1 MLKKTMTG
9 KMSSILKAAG
19 LALCLC
25 TAGMSSCMAAQTDE
39 MQPLSSKEETA
50 DGSAII
56 STDYP
61 GVSAKPGASV
71 TFPLYIVNSGSTEED
86 AQLGVEGLPDGWT
99 GYFRGSDSEISRVH
113 IRAGQEKS
121 DSPKLSYLVTI
132 PEDAKDGDYTFAI
145 QAQGISAEDAAGSA
159 SIAQAEITVTVK
171 AQEAGQSDFTTQYP
185 EQQGDTSTHFSFDA
199 TIVNNRLTDQSY
211 ALSAQAPEGWSVT
224 FTPSGETTKVASIPV
239 EAGKSQGMTIAITP
253 SETAEQGDYD
263 IPVTAVSSDDTLN
276 LDLQVAITGTYGV
289 VLSTSTGN
297 LSANAYA
304 GEEAKITM
312 AVTNSGNIDLE
323 NLQLAAQGS
332 TDWNIRFDE
341 TTIDLLEA
349 GATKEITAYVQPAK
363 NAVIGDYVTVMTVKN
378 AQVKSEADLRIAVKN
393 HTTWGIAA
401 IVIIAAVCICIGAV
415 IHKYGRR

>member
-121 DSPKLSYLVTI
+121 DSPQLSYLVTI

-145 QAQGISAEDAAGSA
+145 QAQGISAEDTAGTG

-211 ALSAQAPEGWSVT
+211 ALSAQAPEGWTVT

-312 AVTNSGNIDLE
+312 AVTNSGNINLE

-401 IVIIAAVCICIGAV
+401 IVIIAAVCICIGVV